1 MSQSLSYQSLDPPPI
16 AYGAIWLDDYDQAF
30 GMDCMLN
37 MQARGTTISS
47 IGTPIVQRSDGL
59 AIGAGDVAVSGVAV
73 ASSGLT
79 FSWTLTGNGNSA
91 AYNVGFPLT
100 LANGTR
106 ITRWITFNALSLV
119 G

>member
-1 MSQSLSYQSLDPPPI
+1 MSQSLSPYVLDPLPV
-16 AYGAIWLDDYDQAF
+16 AYGAIWLDDYDEAF
-30 GMDCMLN
+30 GMDCTLN
-37 MQARGTTISS
+37 MQARGTTIAS
-47 IGTPIVQRSDGL
+47 IGTPIVQRTDGL
-59 AIGAGDVAVSGVAV
+59 TLSAGDVTVSGVTV

-91 AYNVGFPLT
+91 GYQVGFPLV

-106 ITRWITFNALSLV
+106 ITRWIVFSVLSIL